1 MCLNMGLDAQHLIE
15 VGVFKYCDQATIILE
30 DPDFKQRLI
39 IQQSAD
45 CRGRPGSLA
54 TSLFTSHSYSRSFRA
69 LAEFVDDGWHPPTLL
84 MFAVWCICECSPDH
98 YACCWKVKKDWAI
111 P

>member
-1 MCLNMGLDAQHLIE
+1 MYSNTGLGAQYLIE
-15 VGVFKYCDQATIILE
+15 VGVFKHCNQATIILE

-54 TSLFTSHSYSRSFRA
+54 TSLFTSRSYSRSFRA
-69 LAEFVDDGWHPPTLL
+69 LAEFIDDGWHPLTLL
-84 MFAVWCICECSPDH
+84 MFALWCICERSPDH
-98 YACCWKVKKDWAI
+98 YSCCGKR
-111 P
+111 